1 MPQSSPVHLLQTL
14 SIQIS
19 GETKIQSPYHGKWV
33 STSEIQSHQA
43 NSEKCYGWMSAVAGW
58 QRQHLARE
66 QLPTSVPLRMT
77 DGRERAPA
85 LSPAEQRCSW
95 PGSAAV
101 YTTPRSYHHN
111 LWSWFQQEW
120 KIRGE
125 QGNAEKP
132 DKLEQYLERR
142 WARCQWNN
150 FQQQFNFIHV
160 QHWVYRLM
168 ATGLGKRAPEET
180 SCLLK
185 HPWGPRRRGQDCLH
199 ALCLAL
205 AVPISM
211 ENPVLH
217 LSRAGDG
224 SGSRSLPISDKSR
237 VDSG

>member
-43 NSEKCYGWMSAVAGW
+43 SSEKCYGWMSAVAGW

-66 QLPTSVPLRMT
+66 QLPTSVPLRMR

-101 YTTPRSYHHN
+101 YTTPRRYRHN

-120 KIRGE
+120 KKSVESKEMLKSQTSWSNIWSGAGRVVSE
-125 QGNAEKP
+125 IIFSSSSISSMFSTECTSWWQQG
-132 DKLEQYLERR
+132 LER
-142 WARCQWNN
+142 
-150 FQQQFNFIHV
+150 
-160 QHWVYRLM
+160 
-168 ATGLGKRAPEET
+168 GLQRKILV
-180 SCLLK
+180 S
-185 HPWGPRRRGQDCLH
+185 
-199 ALCLAL
+199 
-205 AVPISM
+205 
-211 ENPVLH
+211 
-217 LSRAGDG
+217 
-224 SGSRSLPISDKSR
+224 
-237 VDSG
+237 